1 MWRSTSDAKK
11 QSPWS
16 SAIEK
21 GIDSLADWLIPTLGR
36 PVDFTLLFVLL
47 SSSSLLS
54 VPRFGRCA
62 LLPSSGISCQT
73 RELSQ

>member
-21 GIDSLADWLIPTLGR
+21 GTHSLADWLMPTLGR
-36 PVDFTLLFVLL
+36 PDDFTLLTTK
-47 SSSSLLS
+47 SW
-54 VPRFGRCA
+54 
-62 LLPSSGISCQT
+62 
-73 RELSQ
+73 

>member
-16 SAIEK
+16 SAIET

-36 PVDFTLLFVLL
+36 PDDFTLLYFIIVNLGLL
-47 SSSSLLS
+47 LIARNHIT
-54 VPRFGRCA
+54 VCKQMT
-62 LLPSSGISCQT
+62 IY
-73 RELSQ
+73 E